1 MYLGLPRSY
10 RPTSHK
16 HRTGKQAL
24 AQHFTLE
31 LTTHSAVETQ
41 ESGERLGRL
50 LQPGHVVALVGELG
64 TGKTCLTQGIAR
76 GLGVEGPVTS
86 PTFIMVNEYRTAG
99 GAVLYHIDC
108 YRLQEQGVA
117 EALAIGVDELLGGDG
132 ICVVEWA
139 ERIEPLLPP
148 DRLAVTLVYVNHTTR
163 RLHLKASGER
173 HIILL
178 HDFKVQDRVFDVR
191 SSAFNAEFRTLNST

>member
-1 MYLGLPRSY
+1 MSMRRGS
-10 RPTSHK
+10 
-16 HRTGKQAL
+16 KQAL
-24 AQHFTLE
+24 AQHSTLE
-31 LTTHSAVETQ
+31 LTTHSAAETQ

-50 LQPGHVVALVGELG
+50 LQPGHVVALIGELG

-108 YRLQEQGVA
+108 YRFQEQGMS

-148 DRLAVTLVYVNHTTR
+148 DRLTVTLLYVNHTAR
-163 RLHLKASGER
+163 RLCFEASGER
-173 HIILL
+173 HTALL
-178 HDFKVQDRVFDVR
+178 NSLKVQSLRG
-191 SSAFNAEFRTLNST
+191 SAFGVVSPESKP